1 MKNFYPIFTFHRNG
15 KVRHLA
21 IECTTTTTCTQTP
34 LYLPSWCTKAYEDGR
49 PDGYL
54 FENAKTTLDA
64 KVVTDQPDAIG
75 CGIKLNFDGK
85 DYIIEQ
91 IETDSKS
98 PCVRVVAVCFKDD
111 EVKEII
117 RR

>member
-1 MKNFYPIFTFHRNG
+1 MKNFHPIFTFHGNE

-21 IECTTTTTCTQTP
+21 IEYTTTTTCTQTP
-34 LYLPSWCTKAYEDGR
+34 LYLPSWCTEAHNDGR

-54 FENAKTTLDA
+54 CENVKTTLDA

-75 CGIKLNFDGK
+75 YGIKLNFDGK
-85 DYIIEQ
+85 DYIINQ
-91 IETDSKS
+91 IETGSTS
-98 PCVRVVAVCFKDD
+98 RCVRVVAVRFKDD
-111 EVKEII
+111 EVKKII